1 MIAPGQITWVF
12 LLIKAFIQFLPP
24 PPSKEATKTNPV
36 DEHLLKLS
44 LMVSLSKTNYKI

>member
-1 MIAPGQITWVF
+1 MVAPGQIAWVF
-12 LLIKAFIQFLPP
+12 LHIKAFVQFLPP
-24 PPSKEATKTNPV
+24 PPSKQAPKKNPV